1 MKILMIDDD
10 IHKANNLLYCFS
22 DDDIKLSNN
31 FMDGLEKLMAENFEL
46 LILDM
51 NFPIT
56 ENGKIHKLGFEFLN
70 EMKRKKMLI
79 PTVIYSSELYDVAN
93 YKNVI
98 GYIKYNMLSDEREHI
113 NNIKSKVLS
122 LNKYNN

>member
-22 DDDIKLSNN
+22 DDDVKLSNN
-31 FMDGLEKLMAENFEL
+31 FMDGLKHLISESFEL

-51 NFPIT
+51 NFPVT
-56 ENGKIHKLGFEFLN
+56 ENGKIHKLGFEFLD
-70 EMKRKKMLI
+70 EMKRKKISI
-79 PTVIYSSELYDVAN
+79 PTIIYSSESYDISK

-98 GYIKYNMLSDEREHI
+98 GYIKYNMLSDERENVSNLKNRI
-113 NNIKSKVLS
+113 LTLKK
-122 LNKYNN
+122 

>member
-79 PTVIYSSELYDVAN
+79 PTVIYSSESYDISK

-98 GYIKYNMLSDEREHI
+98 GYIKYNMLSDERENV
-113 NNIKSKVLS
+113 NNLKNKVLT
-122 LNKYNN
+122 LKK